1 MNQYNGW
8 LIGEGSFGIQR
19 DSCGTC
25 IEMGTMLPCMVCLLG
40 FSAALGEEAGEPSA
54 ATILAKVQARYGSI
68 ERMQAL
74 FKQVTFNATM
84 AKEQTASG
92 FYYAEKPGKVRWD
105 YETPEAQHLVISGGK
120 VLFYVPTDKQLVYS
134 DAGQVEELKA
144 LLDLLGGK
152 GNIMER
158 FKARLIG
165 DDQEA
170 QKAGCRVVRIVPKKP
185 MGNLLRIDLVIDKKT
200 LLVKETAYW
209 DIYGNRTR
217 ISFSGIKMPK
227 SFDGSLF
234 KLNVPQDVVVVD
246 AAGNPVKSGLSSG
259 EASLTESRKSDARK
273 EEAK

>member
-1 MNQYNGW
+1 MERV
-8 LIGEGSFGIQR
+8 LRLAFI
-19 DSCGTC
+19 
-25 IEMGTMLPCMVCLLG
+25 LPCMVCLLG
-40 FSAALGEEAGEPSA
+40 LSAALAAEAGEPSA

-68 ERMQAL
+68 ERMQAS
-74 FKQVTFNATM
+74 FRQVTFNATM

-120 VLFYVPTDKQLVYS
+120 VLFYVPADKQLVYS

-158 FKARLIG
+158 FKARLT
-165 DDQEA
+165 DDDKEA
-170 QKAGCRVVRIVPKKP
+170 QKAGRYVVRIVPRQP
-185 MGNLLRIDLVIDKKT
+185 MGNLLRIDLAIDKKT
-200 LLVKETAYW
+200 LLVQETAYW

-234 KLNVPQDVVVVD
+234 KLNVPRDVVVVD
-246 AAGNPVKSGLSSG
+246 AAGNPVKGGLSSG
-259 EASLTESRKSDARK
+259 EASLMGNNESDTSKK
-273 EEAK
+273 ETK